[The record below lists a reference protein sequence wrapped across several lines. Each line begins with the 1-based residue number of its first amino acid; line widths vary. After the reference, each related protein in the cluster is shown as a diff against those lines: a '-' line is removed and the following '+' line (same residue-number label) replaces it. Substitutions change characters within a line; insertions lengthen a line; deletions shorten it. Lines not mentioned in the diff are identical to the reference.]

1 MIVSI
6 AAVIA
11 FLLLSAFFS
20 GSETALTGAS
30 QAFML
35 DQEKNEHNPKAKTI
49 NRLFKHRDKLI
60 ITTLLGSNLFN
71 TMATSL
77 ATSVLIS
84 LFGSEGVAYATVI
97 MTVLI
102 LIYTD
107 MLPKSYSVKHA
118 NAVALVV
125 APMVNFWVAVF
136 SPLTYVLQKIVNL
149 TFRLF
154 KLHSS
159 GENSED
165 AAISEIR
172 GAIDMYKGEEIKE
185 ESEMLKSILDLD
197 DVEVYDV
204 MNHRRNLFA
213 LNVDM
218 PVKKMVDKVKN
229 SPFSRIPLYQDKPEN
244 IVGVIRVKHLLKEC
258 VDKKN
263 DFSKIDVHKL
273 MSAPWFIPENT
284 TLLQQLQMFRK
295 RREHFAIVVD
305 EYGTLQGVVTLE
317 DILEELVGE
326 IYDEHDQVK
335 EYYRQ
340 IGEDTWQVECDMD
353 LDDMFEF
360 FGLEDEEDYDFITV
374 SGWVIH
380 ELERIPKVGETFTYR
395 NLEVMVSRSDAR
407 KVSEIQVHVLP
418 VSQMESE
425 ADQKEV

>member
-197 DVEVYDV
+197 DVEVYERYEPSPQPV
-204 MNHRRNLFA
+204 CTQRRHA
-213 LNVDM
+213 
-218 PVKKMVDKVKN
+218 
-229 SPFSRIPLYQDKPEN
+229 
-244 IVGVIRVKHLLKEC
+244 G
-258 VDKKN
+258 KKN
-263 DFSKIDVHKL
+263 GRQSQKFAVL
-273 MSAPWFIPENT
+273 AYSALSGQTGKHRGRHQSQTSVER
-284 TLLQQLQMFRK
+284 M
-295 RREHFAIVVD
+295 RR
-305 EYGTLQGVVTLE
+305 
-317 DILEELVGE
+317 
-326 IYDEHDQVK
+326 
-335 EYYRQ
+335 
-340 IGEDTWQVECDMD
+340 
-353 LDDMFEF
+353 
-360 FGLEDEEDYDFITV
+360 
-374 SGWVIH
+374 
-380 ELERIPKVGETFTYR
+380 
-395 NLEVMVSRSDAR
+395 
-407 KVSEIQVHVLP
+407 
-418 VSQMESE
+418 
-425 ADQKEV
+425 